1 MLWKRSICLVVIPFA
16 LVMGADKKAG
26 AKPAPKAGKTEAK
39 AAPEAKPEAVPEAKP
54 EEKLRPGYVRTPFA
68 IVKLGEPAAPSEKPE
83 APADMKVAED
93 GDSLRFER
101 LGPLGPMKWVRK
113 KSELT
118 EMEKAAW
125 EREQARKAP
134 PPEKGRE

>member
-1 MLWKRSICLVVIPFA
+1 MKWKRSICLVIVPFA
-16 LVMGADKKAG
+16 LVCAADKKAG
-26 AKPAPKAGKTEAK
+26 TKPDPKAAKTEVK
-39 AAPEAKPEAVPEAKP
+39 SAPDD
-54 EEKLRPGYVRTPFA
+54 KLKPGYVRTPFA
-68 IVKLGEPAAPSEKPE
+68 IVKLGEPAAPGDKVE

-113 KSELT
+113 KTELT

-134 PPEKGRE
+134 PEKNKE